1 MNIYSVETHS
11 HHDEYILDD
20 RGVRSVIFIHG
31 DIHYNHHGPNASRT
45 MSEIRE
51 YQRGKKKQRVWQS
64 RLEMATAYRSSIFF
78 SVLVMKMGKCHP
90 RCHVTILS
98 LDE

>member
-51 YQRGKKKQRVWQS
+51 YQRGKKTTCLAVETRDGYSLQK
-64 RLEMATAYRSSIFF
+64 LHLFF
-78 SVLVMKMGKCHP
+78 CACDEDGKMPPTVSCDD
-90 RCHVTILS
+90 IIS
-98 LDE
+98 